1 MSGFYTASVMF
12 SSGGLLNTF
21 IIGAVILALLYLMP
35 RKGGFY
41 GRFSLFWL
49 GFWATINQASYLL
62 LGGLTGYGDVGSLH
76 SLTGVP
82 LNFFTLLGFS
92 LFFLVYVVVSGLF
105 LSEVRGLFP
114 EYRERV
120 LLFEFW
126 LTIPVQV
133 ILFVVSH
140 TIASFWFL
148 PLVFV
153 SLLPSLL
160 SAPLFPLFEHLAPR
174 REFSAPT
181 SQ

>member
-1 MSGFYTASVMF
+1 MSGFYTAGVMF
-12 SSGGLLNTF
+12 SAGGLLNAF
-21 IIGAVILALLYLMP
+21 LIGAVILALLYLMP

-41 GRFSLFWL
+41 VRFSLFWL

-82 LNFFTLLGFS
+82 LNFFALLGFS

-126 LTIPVQV
+126 LTMPIQV
-133 ILFVVSH
+133 ILFAVSH
-140 TIASFWFL
+140 TVASFWFL
-148 PLVFV
+148 PLLFA

-160 SAPLFPLFEHLAPR
+160 SAPLFPLFKRLAPGKGA
-174 REFSAPT
+174 SA
-181 SQ
+181 SIY